1 MRCVTIKKVLSS
13 SYWKIS
19 GCSLGVFPAPA
30 FVADFPPVAP
40 EFHQCTHRV
49 HLRNLGTTDKKSS
62 HKIRHRKILREHQGF
77 LGKKLMEA
85 ILMRAGSFM
94 AVIILG
100 YVLKKVGFFKEDDFY
115 VMSKIMVK
123 ITLPASIIVNF
134 SQTKMEPSMFLLCL
148 LGFGG
153 GILYMALGWIMGGKD
168 PDEKGFQI
176 LNLSGYSIGS
186 FTMPFTSSFFG
197 PAGVVVT
204 SLFDTGNAV
213 IALGGSYSIGAMVK
227 NREKKFSFI
236 PLCKTLLC
244 SVPFDAYLFMY
255 ILYWLHLSLPVT
267 VLNIAQL
274 VANANAFL
282 AMLMFGVGFKLS
294 GDRTQMSKIVKML
307 GVRYGVAVLTAAAF
321 YFLLPFSL
329 EYRQALAVLVFSP
342 IAAAAPAFTADLK
355 GDINLAS
362 AVNSLSI
369 IISMVCITCVLI
381 AVL

>member
-40 EFHQCTHRV
+40 EFHQRTHRV
-49 HLRNLGTTDKKSS
+49 RLRNLGTTDKKSS
-62 HKIRHRKILREHQGF
+62 HKIRHRKIPREHQGF
-77 LGKKLMEA
+77 WGKKLMEA

-153 GILYMALGWIMGGKD
+153 GILYMALGWIMGGKN

-255 ILYWLHLSLPVT
+255 ILYWLHLSLPAP

-282 AMLMFGVGFKLS
+282 AMLMLGVGFKLS

-342 IAAAAPAFTADLK
+342 IAAAAPAFTADMK

>member
-62 HKIRHRKILREHQGF
+62 HKIRHRKIPREHQGF
-77 LGKKLMEA
+77 WGKKLMEA
-85 ILMRAGSFM
+85 ILMQAGSFM

-255 ILYWLHLSLPVT
+255 ILYWFHLSLPAP

-282 AMLMFGVGFKLS
+282 AMLMLGVGFKLS

-342 IAAAAPAFTADLK
+342 IAAAAPAFTADMK

>member
-1 MRCVTIKKVLSS
+1 MI
-13 SYWKIS
+13 
-19 GCSLGVFPAPA
+19 P
-30 FVADFPPVAP
+30 
-40 EFHQCTHRV
+40 
-49 HLRNLGTTDKKSS
+49 
-62 HKIRHRKILREHQGF
+62 REHQGF
-77 LGKKLMEA
+77 WGKKLMEA

-153 GILYMALGWIMGGKD
+153 GILYMALGWIMGGKN

-227 NREKKFSFI
+227 NREKHFSFI

-255 ILYWLHLSLPVT
+255 ILYWLHLSLPAP

-282 AMLMFGVGFKLS
+282 AMLMLGVGFKLS

-342 IAAAAPAFTADLK
+342 IAAAAPAFTADMK

>member
-62 HKIRHRKILREHQGF
+62 HKIRHRKIPREHQGF
-77 LGKKLMEA
+77 WGKKLMEA

-168 PDEKGFQI
+168 SDEKGFQI

-255 ILYWLHLSLPVT
+255 VLYWLHLSLPAP

-282 AMLMFGVGFKLS
+282 AMLMLGVGFKLS
-294 GDRTQMSKIVKML
+294 GDRTQMSKIMKML

>member
-1 MRCVTIKKVLSS
+1 MFL
-13 SYWKIS
+13 
-19 GCSLGVFPAPA
+19 
-30 FVADFPPVAP
+30 
-40 EFHQCTHRV
+40 E
-49 HLRNLGTTDKKSS
+49 
-62 HKIRHRKILREHQGF
+62 LRECKARSNSVSEGAKDHKYSLFNTGG
-77 LGKKLMEA
+77 LLRRTEKMEA
-85 ILMRAGSFM
+85 ILMKAASFI

-100 YVLKKVGFFKEDDFY
+100 YGLRKAGFFKEEDFY
-115 VMSKIMVK
+115 VLSKIVLK

-153 GILYMALGWIMGGKD
+153 GILYMALGWIMGGKN

-255 ILYWLHLSLPVT
+255 ILYWLHLSLPAP

-282 AMLMFGVGFKLS
+282 AMLMLGVGFKLS

-342 IAAAAPAFTADLK
+342 IAAAAPAFTADMK

>member
-1 MRCVTIKKVLSS
+1 
-13 SYWKIS
+13 
-19 GCSLGVFPAPA
+19 
-30 FVADFPPVAP
+30 
-40 EFHQCTHRV
+40 
-49 HLRNLGTTDKKSS
+49 
-62 HKIRHRKILREHQGF
+62 
-77 LGKKLMEA
+77 
-85 ILMRAGSFM
+85 
-94 AVIILG
+94 
-100 YVLKKVGFFKEDDFY
+100 
-115 VMSKIMVK
+115 
-123 ITLPASIIVNF
+123 
-134 SQTKMEPSMFLLCL
+134 MFLLCL

-168 PDEKGFQI
+168 SDEKGFQI

-255 ILYWLHLSLPVT
+255 VLYWLHLSLPAP

-282 AMLMFGVGFKLS
+282 AMLMLGVGFKLS

>member
-62 HKIRHRKILREHQGF
+62 HKIRHRKIPREHQGF
-77 LGKKLMEA
+77 WGKKIMEA

-255 ILYWLHLSLPVT
+255 VLYWLHLSLPAP

-282 AMLMFGVGFKLS
+282 AMLMLGVGFKLS

-342 IAAAAPAFTADLK
+342 IAAAAPAFTADMK

-369 IISMVCITCVLI
+369 IISIVCITCVLI

>member
-1 MRCVTIKKVLSS
+1 MNDEMCYYKESVKFQL
-13 SYWKIS
+13 
-19 GCSLGVFPAPA
+19 L
-30 FVADFPPVAP
+30 
-40 EFHQCTHRV
+40 E
-49 HLRNLGTTDKKSS
+49 N
-62 HKIRHRKILREHQGF
+62 IRMF
-77 LGKKLMEA
+77 WGKKLMEA

-213 IALGGSYSIGAMVK
+213 IVLGGSYSIGAMVK

-282 AMLMFGVGFKLS
+282 AMLMLGVGFKLS